1 MDCEVRSH
9 GSQGEVSRDFFGEM
23 LCIQTEQGEQGE
35 NEDSARAETVQA
47 CCLSVPQ
54 PL

>member
-1 MDCEVRSH
+1 MDCEVRGH

-35 NEDSARAETVQA
+35 NEDSARAETVLA
-47 CCLSVPQ
+47 DRLCVPQ